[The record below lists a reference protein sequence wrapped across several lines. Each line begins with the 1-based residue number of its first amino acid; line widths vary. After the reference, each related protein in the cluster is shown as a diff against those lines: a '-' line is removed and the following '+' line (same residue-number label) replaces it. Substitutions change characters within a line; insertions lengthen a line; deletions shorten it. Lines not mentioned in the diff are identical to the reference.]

1 MRKNCSSAR
10 KKIERKVCK
19 FKAERPRICNVFEI
33 FVPHTIEQFFS
44 HLVRNIMVP
53 YYFFVYSYFFNEKKK
68 IIKNFWVMEII
79 GNIRKN
85 TINIFKMDLFFPYFL
100 PSDLFFIHFVTASY
114 RDKGDEQD

>member
-1 MRKNCSSAR
+1 
-10 KKIERKVCK
+10 
-19 FKAERPRICNVFEI
+19 
-33 FVPHTIEQFFS
+33 
-44 HLVRNIMVP
+44 
-53 YYFFVYSYFFNEKKK
+53 
-68 IIKNFWVMEII
+68 MEII